1 MKKVIELR
9 GVTKQFDGETVLDS
23 IDLDIYDNEFLTL
36 LGPSGCGKTTT
47 LRMIGGFETPDQGDI
62 LFLGERINDIPPH
75 KRNINTVFQRYALFP
90 HLNVF
95 ENVAFPLREQ
105 KLPRDEIEQKVNEM
119 LALVKLTGFERR
131 NVTRL
136 SGGQQQR
143 VAIARALAMTPDIL
157 CFDEP
162 TSALDPELT
171 GEVLRVIRTI
181 ADQHTT
187 MIIVTHEMEF
197 ARDVADH
204 VIFMDGGTIAEEG
217 TPQDVFENP
226 KNERT
231 RAFLSRYSANS

>member
-9 GVTKQFDGETVLDS
+9 NVSKQFDGETVLDS
-23 IDLDIYDNEFLTL
+23 INLDIYDNEFLTL

-105 KLPRDEIEQKVNEM
+105 KLPRNEIEQKVNEM

-143 VAIARALAMTPDIL
+143 VAIARALVTHPTLIL
-157 CFDEP
+157 ADEP
-162 TSALDPELT
+162 TGNLDSTNGREIMELLASLNREGT
-171 GEVLRVIRTI
+171 TIVMVTHSDRDAAYASRVVHLFDGTIVGEVEKK
-181 ADQHTT
+181 Q
-187 MIIVTHEMEF
+187 
-197 ARDVADH
+197 
-204 VIFMDGGTIAEEG
+204 
-217 TPQDVFENP
+217 
-226 KNERT
+226 
-231 RAFLSRYSANS
+231 

>member
-143 VAIARALAMTPDIL
+143 VAIARAVAMHPNVL
-157 CFDEP
+157 LFDEP
-162 TSALDPELT
+162 TSALDPELVR
-171 GEVLRVIRTI
+171 GVLDVMRDL
-181 ADQHTT
+181 AENSGMT
-187 MIIVTHEMEF
+187 MIVVTHEMGF
-197 ARDVADH
+197 ARDVADR
-204 VIFMDGGTIAEEG
+204 VVFMEEG
-217 TPQDVFENP
+217 VVVEQGLPEKVFDHPENA
-226 KNERT
+226 RT
-231 RAFLSRYSANS
+231 AEFLGSIK